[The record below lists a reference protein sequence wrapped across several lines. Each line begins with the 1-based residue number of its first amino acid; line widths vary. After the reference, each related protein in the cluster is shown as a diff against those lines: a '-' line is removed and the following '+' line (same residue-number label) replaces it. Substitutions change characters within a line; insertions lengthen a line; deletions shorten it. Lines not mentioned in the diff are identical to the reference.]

1 MSKTP
6 YELRYEL
13 LLLAQN
19 ILSEEMMGERM
30 RLENDWGLLREAAS
44 IRMSQN
50 LDQATRTN
58 ARFICVELPPFPKMP
73 SLDAQS
79 IINMAEALN
88 KFVSKND

>member
-1 MSKTP
+1 MNE
-6 YELRYEL
+6 YEMKLRYD
-13 LLLAQN
+13 LLAMAQS
-19 ILSEEMMGERM
+19 ILTENLMGERM

-50 LDQATRTN
+50 LD
-58 ARFICVELPPFPKMP
+58 VELPPFPKMP

>member
-1 MSKTP
+1 MGKTP

-13 LLLAQN
+13 LAMAQN
-19 ILSEEMMGERM
+19 IITENLMNERM
-30 RLENDWGLLREAAS
+30 RLENDWGLEREKAS
-44 IRMSQN
+44 IALSMN
-50 LDQATRTN
+50 KEVT
-58 ARFICVELPPFPKMP
+58 LPPYPKMP